1 MTFAQPWFLL
11 GALAAL
17 IPLLVHL
24 FDRRRPREVPFAA
37 LDFVLKSQ
45 KRTASRL
52 KLKRLLLYILRTLLL
67 LAVPIALARPSFAT
81 DESVASRRGLAAT
94 AVVLDTSLALRWKGG
109 NKALFEAAKDE
120 VRAAFREL
128 APEEPV

>member
-11 GALAAL
+11 GTLAAF

-24 FDRRRPREVPFAA
+24 FDRRRPRLVPFAA

-52 KLKRLLLYILRTLLL
+52 RLKRLLLYILRTLVL
-67 LAVPIALARPSFAT
+67 LAIPIALARPSFAT
-81 DESVASRRGLAAT
+81 DKVASTRHGVAAT
-94 AVVLDTSLALRWKGG
+94 AVIVDTSLALRWHEGG
-109 NKALFEAAKDE
+109 KLFDVAK
-120 VRAAFREL
+120 
-128 APEEPV
+128 